1 MDRTITINRRTLFQ
15 GTGAVALLA
24 ALAAC
29 GDSGSSKTGSGGS
42 GKIDTLTVALPSSL
56 TNLYPGKEAGI
67 VNYFVATLVLEGL
80 VAPDSSGALAPAL
93 AKSWKQ
99 ATPTTYVYELREDA
113 TFSDGS
119 AVTPE
124 DIVYSVNLAKDAKVA
139 PNTAYYWANVKGAK
153 KTGPQQVTITL
164 SSPDVAFAWGPT
176 AANAFWVT
184 AERFV
189 TAAGGVAQLGTTKG
203 LVTGT
208 GPYKVTSFTPDSGV
222 VLEATGKWWG
232 GNVAI
237 KKVEIKF
244 IPEESTRILARES
257 GDIDLAVNVS
267 ISQAAQ
273 WKKAGSTTVLFA
285 PNRSYVGI
293 DFNTAVA
300 PFDDVHVRRAIAYA
314 ADRAGYVTSLLGGH
328 GQPATALTT
337 PEQVASLY
345 TDSEALQKLALLDLP
360 YDLDKAKAEL
370 AQSKVPQG
378 FKTTV
383 GVASDARE
391 VSLVFQA
398 LAEAVKELGIGE
410 VSLVFQALAE
420 AVKELGIEIEIKEM
434 PTEQWYGTIG
444 SDKYGLAYMSY
455 FNTTGDPAELPNWF
469 LGAGNPAS
477 YKNPK
482 VAALLAKATS
492 ETDESA
498 RVDELIEAQR
508 LALADVAYL
517 PLWWG
522 EAAYA
527 IESSYTIE
535 DLGSYTL
542 LSPWT
547 QRIKSRG

>member
-29 GDSGSSKTGSGGS
+29 GDSSGSTGSSGS
-42 GKIDTLTVALPSSL
+42 GKKFDTLTVALPSSL

-80 VAPDSSGALAPAL
+80 VAPDSNGALAPAL

-119 AVTPE
+119 PVTAE

-139 PNTAYYWANVKGAK
+139 PNTAYYWANVKSAA
-153 KTGPQQVTITL
+153 KTGERQVTITL

-189 TAAGGVAQLGTTKG
+189 KASGGVAQLGTTKG

-222 VLEATGKWWG
+222 ELEATGSWWG
-232 GNVAI
+232 GDVAI
-237 KKVEIKF
+237 KKVVIKF

-257 GDIDLAVNVS
+257 GDIDLAVNIS
-267 ISQAAQ
+267 ISQAPQ

-314 ADRAGYVTSLLGGH
+314 ADRSGFVKSLLDGH

-337 PEQVASLY
+337 PEQIVSLY
-345 TDSEALQKLALLDLP
+345 SDSEAKEKLALLDLP
-360 YDLDKAKAEL
+360 FDMAKAKAEL
-370 AQSKVPQG
+370 AASKVPNG

-383 GVASDARE
+383 GISSDATE
-391 VSLVFQA
+391 INLAFQA
-398 LAEAVKELGIGE
+398 LAESLKELGID
-410 VSLVFQALAE
+410 L
-420 AVKELGIEIEIKEM
+420 EIKEM
-434 PTEQWYGTIG
+434 PVEQWYGTIG
-444 SDKYGLAYMSY
+444 SPKYGLAYMQY

-469 LGAGNPAS
+469 LGEGNPAS
-477 YKNPK
+477 YKN
-482 VAALLAKATS
+482 AQMSALLAKATS

-498 RVDELIEAQR
+498 RVDQLVEAQR
-508 LALADVAYL
+508 IALDEVAYL

-527 IESSYTIE
+527 IDSSLTIA